1 MDHTQMPVGFSMA
14 LAQNSLAME
23 RFATLSQ
30 SQKKSL
36 LTQARELGAEREM
49 YLLVDS
55 LARETETE

>member
-1 MDHTQMPVGFSMA
+1 MDHTQLPVGFSMA

-36 LTQARELGAEREM
+36 LTQARQLGSEREM
-49 YLLVDS
+49 HLLVDS
-55 LARETETE
+55 LARETEQN